1 MDFVTLEEGYFRM
14 NKNNNIKIIKMQDEN
29 QKQYFVPGF
38 ASINEY
44 NAVYAIYVENN
55 IEWAKNCYYEAAMAI
70 AYCKEKLNRDA
81 FVVIKN
87 ILYPLMSD
95 SNSIVSRF
103 LQYNSSSDY
112 EKAGSFS
119 THFGHAVQAVLKD
132 DDQDLEHRIEWM
144 TKRSK
149 SGFFKKMTGV
159 VTVFEGI
166 LDRDIPKIES
176 GLKDIVKRLK
186 KDQPLIIGNYMNIEA
201 TGLAKLAWRKG
212 LEVDIKSTFIP
223 QALLPIKELEHYGSY
238 DFFKHQD

>member
-1 MDFVTLEEGYFRM
+1 MEFVDIEEGYLRFCGKRKFLETKM
-14 NKNNNIKIIKMQDEN
+14 EFKNDREIYIRNFFFIDE
-29 QKQYFVPGF
+29 F
-38 ASINEY
+38 E
-44 NAVYAIYVENN
+44 AVYSIYKQNDLAK
-55 IEWAKNCYYEAAMAI
+55 AKNCYYEASMAL
-70 AYCKEKLNRDA
+70 AYCVEKLGHSPFGILRHS
-81 FVVIKN
+81 
-87 ILYPLMSD
+87 LYPVLSD
-95 SNSIVSRF
+95 NNKIIQKYCSYRATANE
-103 LQYNSSSDY
+103 
-112 EKAGSFS
+112 EKLEAFPI
-119 THFGHAVQAVLKD
+119 HFGYAVQTVLNDNNKD
-132 DDQDLEHRIEWM
+132 LQHHIGWM

-186 KDQPLIIGNYMNIEA
+186 KDQPPIIGNYMNIEA

-223 QALLPIKELEHYGSY
+223 QALLPIKELEHYESY